1 MFRGLGMNVGS
12 TGAQGT
18 AGATGA
24 TGAAGSTGP
33 AGSASTVSQ
42 TQSATGYTLAL
53 ADKDFLTYA
62 TGASMRLNI
71 AAFATVAYPVDA
83 EYHFCQFG
91 AGQIGITFAAGV
103 TIVCGDAFKSATL
116 GAVLTLKNKSTNLWI
131 MFGNITT

>member
-1 MFRGLGMNVGS
+1 MSLARGLGFSVGS
-12 TGAQGT
+12 TGAQGP
-18 AGATGA
+18 AGSTGA
-24 TGAAGSTGP
+24 VGATGP

-71 AAFATVAYPVDA
+71 ALFATVAYPVDA

-91 AGQIGITFAAGV
+91 AGQIGVTYAAGV

-116 GAVLTLKNKSTNLWI
+116 GAVFTLKNKSTNLWI
-131 MFGNITT
+131 MFGNITV